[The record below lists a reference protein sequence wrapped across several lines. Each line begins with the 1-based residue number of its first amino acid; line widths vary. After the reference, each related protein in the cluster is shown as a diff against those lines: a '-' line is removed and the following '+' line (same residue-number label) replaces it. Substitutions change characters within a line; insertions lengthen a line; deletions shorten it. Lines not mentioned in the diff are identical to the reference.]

1 MSSSSSSGRGRKRKE
16 SKERKVIKE
25 RCRPRPW
32 VKESG
37 ERKER
42 NISARV
48 DGQEEE
54 RNMAS
59 LPVHSQG
66 EEKKSVV
73 KKEMESWATKY
84 VRLT

>member
-48 DGQEEE
+48 D
-54 RNMAS
+54 
-59 LPVHSQG
+59 SQG